1 MIDLDKLIPL
11 PPTKHKGAR
20 HGIISPFREPP
31 EYDANEMRAIRLAA
45 WNAALEA
52 AIKAV
57 EHEAFPSE
65 LPRFGVATDKLRDMR
80 IEPEPK

>member
-1 MIDLDKLIPL
+1 MSEMIDLDKLVPL
-11 PPTKHKGAR
+11 PPGEAYEGAY
-20 HGIISPFREPP
+20 SA
-31 EYDANEMRAIRLAA
+31 DAMRAIRLAA

-80 IEPEPK
+80 IEPEKPE

>member
-1 MIDLDKLIPL
+1 MIDLDKVVPL
-11 PPTKHKGAR
+11 PQPH
-20 HGIISPFREPP
+20 S
-31 EYDANEMRAIRLAA
+31 YDADQQEGWWTVDQIRAIRLAA
-45 WNAALEA
+45 WNVALEA

-65 LPRFGVATDKLRDMR
+65 LPRFRVVTDWLRDMR

>member
-1 MIDLDKLIPL
+1 VSLPADLPL
-11 PPTKHKGAR
+11 PAKSETWTFTCWTEGDLRTH
-20 HGIISPFREPP
+20 
-31 EYDANEMRAIRLAA
+31 AIAA

-80 IEPEPK
+80 IEPEKPK

>member
-1 MIDLDKLIPL
+1 MIDLEKLVPL
-11 PPTKHKGAR
+11 PSR
-20 HGIISPFREPP
+20 REIVCAPCGTIYP
-31 EYDANEMRAIRLAA
+31 HAYYPDDLRAIRLAA

-80 IEPEPK
+80 IEPPK